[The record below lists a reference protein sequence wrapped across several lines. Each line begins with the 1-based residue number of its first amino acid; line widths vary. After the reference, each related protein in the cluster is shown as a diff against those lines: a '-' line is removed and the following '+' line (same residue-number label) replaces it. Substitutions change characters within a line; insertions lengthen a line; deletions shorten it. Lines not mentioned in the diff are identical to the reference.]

1 MLVIEATMAEG
12 ERRGAG
18 VPASSGA
25 PLTKPVGGP
34 PQPASARRAVSG
46 AIQVLH
52 SQYIV

>member
-1 MLVIEATMAEG
+1 MAEG

-18 VPASSGA
+18 V
-25 PLTKPVGGP
+25 PVGGP